1 MKDFIRISEQDIFYY
16 VFYPD
21 QLIADKKEFINAHKE
36 EFKEQIE
43 FCNALKE
50 FKFASDNTTETFS
63 FNQKPV
69 ELNLVELNAGV
80 ANNILTLAAASSE
93 LSKKIETKTFTDEKS
108 QYLVRLVSTEEEK
121 RLYVFS
127 KAKNFKSA
135 RLTLLPSNKSYTVDS
150 LDSSILIDTIE
161 NVEKISIEAIN

>member
-1 MKDFIRISEQDIFYY
+1 MQNYLRISEQDIFYY

-21 QLIADKKEFINAHKE
+21 QLITDKKEFLDAHRE

-50 FKFASDNTTETFS
+50 FKFNSENTGETIS
-63 FNQKPV
+63 FNQQKV
-69 ELNLVELNAGV
+69 ELRPINFKATDPF
-80 ANNILTLAAASSE
+80 NILTLAAASSE
-93 LSKKIETKTFTDEKS
+93 LSKKIETKTFTDENS
-108 QYLVRLVSTEEEK
+108 QYLVRLVSTEDEK

-127 KAKNFKSA
+127 KTKSFKSA
-135 RLTLLPSNKSYTVDS
+135 KLTMLPSNKSYTVDS
-150 LDSSILIDTIE
+150 PDSSILIDTIE